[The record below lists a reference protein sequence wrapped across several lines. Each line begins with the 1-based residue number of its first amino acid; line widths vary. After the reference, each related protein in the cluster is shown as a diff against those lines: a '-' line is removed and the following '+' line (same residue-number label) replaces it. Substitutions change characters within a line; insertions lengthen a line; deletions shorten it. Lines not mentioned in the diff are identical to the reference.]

1 MKIDGFTI
9 NDILETDYYLLID
22 ILNTDQS
29 TKEEVMSL
37 EDFVKSI

>member
-9 NDILETDYYLLID
+9 NDIIETDYYLLID
-22 ILNTDQS
+22 ILNTDKS

>member
-1 MKIDGFTI
+1 MRIDGFTI